1 MNLDQMT
8 YLIALKQAPTLS
20 QAARN
25 LNISQAG
32 LSQSLDSLEDELGV
46 KLFTRTRNGTQPTK
60 AGEKFISHAQKIE
73 AQLRMMQK
81 LADQQKQVA
90 EPPLRIGV
98 TNDVPSSLFNW
109 LLEFQDSESQFK
121 AYLKEADS
129 TQIIAGVKN
138 NDYDIGIVAINTAE
152 QHVLKS
158 LEFREIG
165 RGEFKLYMA
174 ANHYLANSPDP
185 IPLDLLKEQEF
196 ALFID
201 DDITKFVDAVA
212 AKRGSLNVT
221 VQSSSSHV
229 ILEAMRKFQAV
240 SVIRDAQMHNC
251 LYDFEQ
257 QSLVEHTLGALGE
270 GLSLTFKYGI
280 IKLPSKHLTPIQDE
294 FVSGIKSFDKL

>member
-1 MNLDQMT
+1 MNLDQMA

-32 LSQSLDSLEDELGV
+32 LSQSLDNLESELGI

-60 AGEKFISHAQKIE
+60 AGEKIIGHAQKIE
-73 AQLRMMQK
+73 TQLRMMQK

-109 LLEFQDSESQFK
+109 LLEFQDSEPQFK

-138 NDYDIGIVAINTAE
+138 NDYDVGIVAINTAE
-152 QHVLKS
+152 QRVLKS

-174 ANHYLANSPDP
+174 TSHYLANSPDP
-185 IPLDLLKEQEF
+185 IPLELLKEQEF

-212 AKRGSLNVT
+212 IENGPLNIT
-221 VQSSSSHV
+221 VQSSSSRV

-251 LYDFEQ
+251 LNDFEQ
-257 QSLVEHTLGALGE
+257 QSLVEHTLGELGSD
-270 GLSLTFKYGI
+270 LSRTFKYGI
-280 IKLPSKHLTPIQDE
+280 IQLPGKHLTPVQEAFI
-294 FVSGIKSFDKL
+294 SGIKPLDEL